1 MNTLSINKEVEV
13 NAFSFVN
20 RHGLSGIPRT
30 ITLEDQQYSFVDNG
44 IRYLV
49 QKGQE
54 LSRLFDMTDGQRT
67 FRLRQ
72 DQDHWTLLSIKGLHH
87 EN

>member
-1 MNTLSINKEVEV
+1 MNTLSINKEVEI

-20 RHGLSGIPRT
+20 RHGLSGVPRV
-30 ITLEDQQYSFVDNG
+30 ITVEDQQYSFVDNG

-72 DQDHWTLLSIKGLHH
+72 DADHWTLLSIKGKNY

>member
-1 MNTLSINKEVEV
+1 MNTLSVNKEVEV

-20 RHGLSGIPRT
+20 RHGLQGVPRT
-30 ITLEDQQYSFVDNG
+30 ITVENKQYSFVDNG
-44 IRYLV
+44 IRYLI

-67 FRLRQ
+67 FRLRHEN
-72 DQDHWTLLSIKGLHH
+72 DHWLLVSIKG
-87 EN
+87 